1 MAKTDIRVITCF
13 DGKAEAAEVFAD
25 IFALHMAK
33 RGERTVL
40 QNTNEKSG
48 KNIDEKIDENAK
60 IMVESEQDREY
71 NKHEVRYLNRAPR
84 LYGEENG

>member
-33 RGERTVL
+33 RGERTAL
-40 QNTNEKSG
+40 QNNEKGG
-48 KNIDEKIDENAK
+48 KNADEKIDENAK